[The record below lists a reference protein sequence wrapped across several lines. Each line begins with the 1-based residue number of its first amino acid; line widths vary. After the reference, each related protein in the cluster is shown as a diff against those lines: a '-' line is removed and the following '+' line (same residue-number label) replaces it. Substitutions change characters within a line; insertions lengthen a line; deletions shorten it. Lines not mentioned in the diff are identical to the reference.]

1 LPLIGGAGGRA
12 PGPRAGRASW
22 GPVTDH
28 RRARPPVTARD
39 EGAFTRSSLLLLL
52 VLALI
57 AAGSA
62 VVLLTR

>member
-1 LPLIGGAGGRA
+1 
-12 PGPRAGRASW
+12 
-22 GPVTDH
+22 VTDQ
-28 RRARPPVTARD
+28 RRARRPVTARD
-39 EGAFTRSSLLLLL
+39 ERAFTRSSLLLLV